1 MPFIEFQPGEKYA
14 KPGADKSDFTES
26 FQDCGYLLTND
37 EIVIDIDHL
46 PKESIRELCKTFD
59 IKTQIVWTNRG
70 AHLYFKKPP
79 RHRRTDGVCRLG
91 FEIEE
96 LTCTNRPNG
105 VTVKRDGVL
114 REIENAGARE
124 ALPDIFTVSK
134 RFEDLTGLSEGDG
147 RNRKLYTH
155 KMKLNNCEDWFRII
169 RFINEHVFDEPLPQ
183 KEFDSLS
190 RAEQSEGDQK
200 TTNEADVA
208 EQVIREFKCAKWAS
222 QVWFWSEKAGKFISD
237 DEELAAIIAKRI
249 AVKDPNKVEKA
260 MKWLRINAKKYPA
273 DYIFKIRLRNGF
285 LADGKFTPI
294 VVDDFTPHCIDIDY
308 NPDAEPVPA
317 IDEYLD
323 QIVNEPKYTQQ
334 DMQDYRNRL
343 IEIMAYGL
351 IVNPERVRVLSKFHI
366 LRGEG
371 SNGKGTF
378 LEIMKTIYQPE
389 NCSTLSI
396 EDLADATRINSLT
409 GKLVNLGD
417 DVEDKPIGKTQFKHI
432 KNITSADT
440 VTIRRLYKEAESV
453 VLQAKLIYTSNSDL
467 RTFDKGH
474 ALERRMCWVPMFNTV
489 RKPDPNFITKMT
501 TPEALEYWMKLMV
514 EAYVRL
520 YKHGWT
526 ESKICAD
533 YNGEYHRHNDISK
546 MFIEELEKDD
556 FHYKTRQEVL
566 DMFDKWNTDDDRKL
580 NMRAFKQNIWLL
592 YRMGFGVN
600 TRQGKSAKVLMEQ
613 CETKQNLKPT
623 FK

>member
-26 FQDCGYLLTND
+26 FQDCGYLLTKD

-59 IKTQIVWTNRG
+59 IKTQIVWTTRG

-96 LTCTNRPNG
+96 LTCVNRPNG

-114 REIENAGARE
+114 REIENAGVRE

-134 RFEDLTGLSEGDG
+134 RFEDLTGLDEGDG

-200 TTNEADVA
+200 TTDEADVA

-514 EAYVRL
+514 EAYMRL

-556 FHYKTRQEVL
+556 FLYKTRQEVL
-566 DMFDKWNTDDDRKL
+566 EMFDKWNTDDDRRL

>member
-26 FQDCGYLLTND
+26 FQDCGYLLTKD

-46 PKESIRELCKTFD
+46 PKGSIRELCKTFD

-96 LTCTNRPNG
+96 LTCANRPNG
-105 VTVKRDGVL
+105 VTVKRAGVL

-200 TTNEADVA
+200 TTDEADVA

-294 VVDDFTPHCIDIDY
+294 VVDDFTPHCINIDY

-417 DVEDKPIGKTQFKHI
+417 DVEDKPLGKTQFKHI

-467 RTFDKGH
+467 RTVDKGH

-556 FHYKTRQEVL
+556 FLYKTRQEVL